1 MPNSAKETSAGMRS
15 QMLRIL
21 LLACVL
27 AGPALAQTYP
37 GRPVHWLLGFAAGGP
52 NDVLA
57 RLLGQYLSERLGQP
71 FVIESRPGAGGN
83 LATQAVATAPPDGH
97 TLLGIGHF
105 NAINATL
112 YRQLP
117 FDFMRDIVPVA
128 GIAQAPNVLMVHP
141 SVPARTV
148 AELIAYLKANPEKL
162 SYASSGNGTSSHLGT
177 ELFKA
182 MTGTSM
188 QHVPY
193 RGTGAVWP
201 DLISGQVQVYFTSP
215 VGSLQYVQEGK
226 LRALAVTSA
235 TRSDV
240 LPGVPTVA
248 ETVPGYEVTTWFGIG
263 APKAT
268 PREIVERLNR
278 ENNAGLNDPTIKARL
293 GDLGGTP
300 FIATPAEMA
309 AYVAAETERW
319 GKAVKFSGAT
329 VE

>member
-1 MPNSAKETSAGMRS
+1 MTWRLPISRLSTCCLG
-15 QMLRIL
+15 L
-21 LLACVL
+21 LVVVAI
-27 AGPALAQTYP
+27 GPAPAQDYP
-37 GRPVHWLLGFAAGGP
+37 NRPVRWLLGFAPGGP

-57 RLLGQYLSERLGQP
+57 RLLGQHLSEKLGHP

-83 LATQAVATAPPDGH
+83 LATQAVANGAPDGH

-112 YRQLP
+112 YKQLP

-141 SVPARTV
+141 SLPVKTVP
-148 AELIAYLKANPEKL
+148 ELIAYLKANPDKI
-162 SYASSGNGTSSHLGT
+162 SYPSSGNGTSSHLAA

-201 DLISGQVQVYFTSP
+201 DFLTGQVQVYFTSP
-215 VGSLQYVQEGK
+215 VGSLQYVQEGR
-226 LRALAVTSA
+226 LRAIAVTTA
-235 TRSDV
+235 ARSEV
-240 LPGVPTVA
+240 LPDVPTVA
-248 ETVPGYEVTTWFGIG
+248 ETVPGFEVTTWFGIG

-268 PREIVERLNR
+268 PKQIVDKLNR
-278 ENNAGLNDPTIKARL
+278 ENNDGLNDPTIKARL
-293 GDLGGTP
+293 ADLGAAP
-300 FIATPAEMA
+300 FIATPAEMDA
-309 AYVAAETERW
+309 FVAVETERW
-319 GKAVKFSGAT
+319 GKAVKFSGAK
-329 VE
+329 VG

>member
-1 MPNSAKETSAGMRS
+1 MTLHLKLNSVL
-15 QMLRIL
+15 QL
-21 LLACVL
+21 LLVACL
-27 AGPALAQTYP
+27 AVAASPAATQTYP
-37 GRPVHWLLGFAAGGP
+37 NRPVHWLLGFAAGGP

-57 RLLGQYLSERLGQP
+57 RLMGQYLSEKLGQP

-83 LATQAVATAPPDGH
+83 LATQAVASAAPDGH

-112 YRQLP
+112 YKQLP

-141 SVPARTV
+141 SLPARTV
-148 AELIAYLKANPEKL
+148 AELIAYLKANPDKV
-162 SYASSGNGTSSHLGT
+162 SFPSSGNGTSSHLAG

-201 DLISGQVQVYFTSP
+201 DLLSGQVQLYFTSP

-235 TRSDV
+235 TRFAA
-240 LPGVPTVA
+240 LPDVPTVA
-248 ETVPGYEVTTWFGIG
+248 ETVPGFEVTTWFGLG

-268 PREIVERLNR
+268 PRAIVERLNAA
-278 ENNAGLNDPTIKARL
+278 NNAGLADPTIKARL
-293 GDLGGTP
+293 ADLGGTP
-300 FIATPAEMA
+300 FIATQEEMI